1 MLYFFIIVLIYMLLG
16 VHCAKVSHILDDK
29 TVAPSM
35 SAAITRDVQ
44 ACQAVTDIKCAQLF
58 TIGPRSSSVGLVD
71 YATCKAK
78 NLFLIV
84 HAAYILVGIW
94 RVKPDNAHTQMSKK
108 RLALLTDHLKTC
120 VKLNSKMLVLHLPRD
135 YTDEIFATMSIIAP
149 IAAHYKVKLALEM
162 TASKSHAD
170 RTYETPEK
178 IDNLTKILND
188 QFKNKWCWALDTAHV
203 WSTGSDIR
211 GANAASFFSRLAY
224 KSAIGLIHLNG
235 SSVKLGAGGDKH
247 EIAGGPRDNIFN
259 AESLAAVIKFA
270 NVQKIPVIC
279 EVNRGTQSDFFK
291 LLRKIK
297 KQL

>member
-29 TVAPSM
+29 TAAPSM

-135 YTDEIFATMSIIAP
+135 YTDEILATMSIIAP

-162 TASKSHAD
+162 PASKSHAD

-188 QFKNKWCWALDTAHV
+188 QFKNKWCWAIDTAHI

-211 GANAASFFSRLAY
+211 GANAAAFFSRLAY
-224 KSAIGLIHLNG
+224 KNAIGLIHLNG

-259 AESLAAVIKFA
+259 AESLAAIIKFA
-270 NVQKIPVIC
+270 NVQKIPVVC